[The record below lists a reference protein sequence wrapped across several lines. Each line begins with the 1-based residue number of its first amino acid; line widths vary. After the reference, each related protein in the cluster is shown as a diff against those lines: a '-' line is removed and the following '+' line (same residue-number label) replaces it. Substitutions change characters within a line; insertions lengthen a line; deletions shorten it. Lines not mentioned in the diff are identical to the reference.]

1 MDADNMEATVETV
14 LRVLDNK
21 ITRSYYTIKPI
32 PSKNPVKPLLIIFKQ
47 EELRNAL
54 IQKRKEIALD
64 AEMCGLGSAGNR
76 KIYLNPVL
84 RRHERE
90 LFIKAREL
98 KSSGFRY
105 VWCKNGSVFARKKDG
120 DTIINIVTAAQ
131 VDSLRNSR
139 HKS

>member
-54 IQKRKEIALD
+54 IQKRKEIALMPKC
-64 AEMCGLGSAGNR
+64 AVWEALVTG
-76 KIYLNPVL
+76 K
-84 RRHERE
+84 
-90 LFIKAREL
+90 FISIRSCVDTSVNY
-98 KSSGFRY
+98 SS
-105 VWCKNGSVFARKKDG
+105 KQEN
-120 DTIINIVTAAQ
+120 
-131 VDSLRNSR
+131 
-139 HKS
+139 